1 MEPMMGLILGLL
13 GGGAAGF
20 YTLRTLSAKSAQV
33 VVDEAN
39 KTADLT
45 LKEAKLTAQRVTSEA
60 ESKSMSLIERA
71 NAAVEKSKIDNERI
85 KNEKIQ
91 QAQERFN
98 RLRSEF
104 DSQKSKELV
113 EMKEREMQVLTK
125 ENDSKNAIQQQR
137 QELQKELDSFK
148 TLKTDVET
156 REAEVESIRENLSK
170 QLTIVNKRREDLEA
184 ANELRIKELERVALL
199 SEAEAKEQLLDAVKG
214 KAENDAMILTR
225 DIIAHATVN
234 ANKEAKK
241 IVIQSIQR
249 MSAEFAIENTVSVF
263 NLESDEM
270 KGQIIGREGRNIRAL
285 EAATGAEIIVDD
297 TPEAIVISS
306 FDPVRREIARLALK
320 KLVTDGRIHPARIE
334 EVVAKTKKQL
344 EEQIQEIGERTVI
357 DLDIHGLAPE
367 LVRMVGRMRYRSSY
381 GQNLLKHSIETAN
394 LCALMAAE
402 LGLTPKQI
410 KLAKRAG
417 LLHDIGKVPDEQTEL
432 SHALLGM
439 ELCQKFNE
447 HAAVINAVGAHHDEI
462 EMTAII
468 SPIVQ
473 ACDAISGARPGARRE
488 ILESYLKRI
497 SELEDIALSYDGVQK
512 AYAMQAGR
520 ELRVIVESDK
530 VTDQF
535 ADDLSFMI
543 SQKIQDTMQYPGQI
557 KVTVIREKRAV
568 SFAR

>member
-1 MEPMMGLILGLL
+1 MDAIVYILGGLA
-13 GGGAAGF
+13 GGGLVGWLAVKN
-20 YTLRTLSAKSAQV
+20 TLGKNAQAKI
-33 VVDEAN
+33 DEAN

-45 LKEAKLTAQRVTSEA
+45 IQEAKLSAKRLTDEA
-60 ESKSMSLIERA
+60 ENKSQSLIDKAEL
-71 NAAVEKSKIDNERI
+71 
-85 KNEKIQ
+85 KNEQIKQQKIQ
-91 QAQERFN
+91 EAREKFN
-98 RLRSEF
+98 QLKSDF
-104 DSQKSKELV
+104 DNQKSQHLMDMKDREVGLVAKESAFKNEQIALKKATDDFK
-113 EMKEREMQVLTK
+113 KEVLEL
-125 ENDSKNAIQQQR
+125 EN
-137 QELQKELDSFK
+137 
-148 TLKTDVET
+148 
-156 REAEVESIRENLSK
+156 REAELESIRENLGK
-170 QLTIVNKRREDLEA
+170 QLAIVSKRKEELDA
-184 ANELRIKELERVALL
+184 ANELRIKELERVASLTEQ
-199 SEAEAKEQLLDAVKG
+199 EARDQLLEAVRG
-214 KAENDAMILTR
+214 KAENESMI
-225 DIIAHATVN
+225 IMKEAISQAQAN

-241 IVIQSIQR
+241 IVIQAIQR

-344 EEQIQEIGERTVI
+344 EEQIVEIGERTVI
-357 DLDIHGLAPE
+357 DLDVHGLAPE

-394 LCALMAAE
+394 LCGLMAAE
-402 LGLTPKQI
+402 LGMNQKQI

-417 LLHDIGKVPDEQTEL
+417 LLHDIGKVPDEESEL

-439 ELCQKFNE
+439 KLCEKFNE
-447 HAAVINAVGAHHDEI
+447 HPGVINAVGAHHDEI
-462 EMTAII
+462 EMNSII

-497 SELEDIALSYDGVQK
+497 GELEDIALSYDGVQK

-530 VTDQF
+530 VTDEF

>member
-1 MEPMMGLILGLL
+1 MEPMIGLILGLI
-13 GGGAAGF
+13 GGGAAGYF
-20 YTLRTLSAKSAQV
+20 TLRSLTAKRSQV

-45 LKEAKLTAQRVTSEA
+45 VKEAKITSQRLTSDA
-60 ESKSMSLIERA
+60 ETKSNSMIERA

-125 ENDSKNAIQQQR
+125 ENDFKNTMQQQK
-137 QELQKELDSFK
+137 QDFQKEFDAFK
-148 TLKTDVET
+148 TQKTDVES
-156 REAEVESIRENLSK
+156 REAEVDSIRENLSK

-184 ANELRIKELERVALL
+184 ANELRIKELERVASLT
-199 SEAEAKEQLLDAVKG
+199 EAEAKEQLLDAVKG

-225 DIIAHATVN
+225 DIIAHATAN

-417 LLHDIGKVPDEQTEL
+417 LLHDIGKVPDEETEL

-447 HAAVINAVGAHHDEI
+447 HAAVTNAVGAHHDEI